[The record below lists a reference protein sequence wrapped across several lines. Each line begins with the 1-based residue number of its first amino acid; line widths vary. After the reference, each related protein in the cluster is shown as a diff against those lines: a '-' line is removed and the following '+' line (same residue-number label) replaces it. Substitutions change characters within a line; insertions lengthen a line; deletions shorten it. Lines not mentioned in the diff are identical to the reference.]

1 MKIEMPAA
9 QRTGGDH
16 YATGDFGGQ
25 LTEAFAS
32 VGELTVA
39 LRQISEKHADAIQEL
54 HQAIATE
61 RNGRAEIERTVAA
74 QAEALRT
81 LRSELDSICDT
92 RDAAIETRTIAEQ
105 AARRMEAVSG
115 ALDSVYRIFSEE
127 IRPMGFLFP
136 FAASSVP
143 AETEEYKQFLGRLKT
158 EPVRSCLVCGSTTAE
173 PVGVRDGLSLHRCG
187 SCGFIFPNPRIAEDQ
202 LGALYGAKYWDEH
215 QRVNGLAAIR
225 DRMLFDYHFA
235 LTRLFMIK
243 AFRSSGRFLD
253 IGCAAGALVRRAQ
266 EFGYKSCGLEI
277 DPQITAVGREFFGI
291 KIFTGRIET
300 VRLWR
305 RSFDIVTMYDV
316 FEHLYDP
323 DRALRRVHDILA
335 RRGLLVIETFHTDC
349 ADFERS
355 PLQHPDC
362 KPLEHVGM
370 YRDEHID
377 QILTRNKFTIIE
389 TRYPQG
395 ASGSRIIKIATKIA

>member
-1 MKIEMPAA
+1 MPAA
-9 QRTGGDH
+9 QRTGAERD
-16 YATGDFGGQ
+16 AAGGGLRGRLAEALASLAE
-25 LTEAFAS
+25 LTEA
-32 VGELTVA
+32 
-39 LRQISEKHADAIQEL
+39 LRNLSEYHADAIQEL
-54 HQAIATE
+54 HRAIATE
-61 RNGRAEIERTVAA
+61 RNGRAEIERTVAEHA
-74 QAEALRT
+74 KALRS
-81 LRSELDSICDT
+81 LRTELDTTCDM
-92 RDAAIETRTIAEQ
+92 RAAATETRTIAEQ
-105 AARRMEAVSG
+105 AARRAEAMSG
-115 ALDSVYRIFSEE
+115 ALDSVYRIFAQE

-136 FAASSVP
+136 FGASSVP
-143 AETEEYKQFLGRLKT
+143 AETDEYEQFLGRLKT
-158 EPVRSCLVCGSTTAE
+158 EPVPSCLVCGSTTAE
-173 PVGVRDGLSLHRCG
+173 PVGVKDGLSLHRCA

-215 QRVNGLAAIR
+215 QRVIGLAAIR

-243 AFRSSGRFLD
+243 TFRSSGRFLD
-253 IGCAAGALVRRAQ
+253 VGCAAGALVRRAQ

-277 DPQITAVGREFFGI
+277 DPQITALGREYFGI
-291 KIFTGRIET
+291 RILTGRIET

-305 RSFDIVTMYDV
+305 RFDIVTMYDV

-323 DRALRRVHDILA
+323 DLALRRVHDILA

-349 ADFERS
+349 ADFERN

-377 QILTRNKFTIIE
+377 QILTRNKFSIVE

-395 ASGSRIIKIATKIA
+395 NAGSRIIKIATRIG